1 MLTDY
6 LKDYDKYIIKRLFP
20 NKTIDFGERF
30 DDEGYSVIFL
40 TKDDETPTAPSEYI
54 YICYHK
60 ITEEQRMKLISNK
73 PSYVTIEEFDPPIYK
88 RYISKV
94 YKVTYNPSLEQRIE
108 RCKKTIAELEN
119 STDEN
124 EKILLEDFRK
134 HLQKLLELQETLTV

>member
-73 PSYVTIEEFDPPIYK
+73 PSYLTIEEFDPPIYK

-94 YKVTYNPSLEQRIE
+94 YKITSNPSLEQRIE
-108 RCKKTIAELEN
+108 RCQEILEKYEN
-119 STDEN
+119 STDEIDM
-124 EKILLEDFRK
+124 EVREHCRK
-134 HLQKLLELQETLTV
+134 RLQRLLELQETLTV